1 MRRRC
6 PSICRISA
14 ESESTSP
21 AYLALFRLLFVQI
34 FLWFVCLHSV
44 KPEKVVNPY
53 GSAAGAGSGEFH
65 VYRHA
70 RSRELER
77 MQTLKESEEEVKK
90 DEDFQK
96 MLEKNRQEDM
106 ERTEK
111 LRKKRQ
117 RQKEAKQRKK
127 NLAKVGVVLTTGF
140 EHQEEDFAYEPP
152 GEVASGAERGGKR
165 TEHDIDKPPGDD
177 RCGAIAEPT
186 ELEGPSPPGEDDN
199 EHAKKPAVSAEF
211 ISKTADDDD
220 DDDDESVGP
229 QPQPKRSKSEE

>member
-1 MRRRC
+1 
-6 PSICRISA
+6 
-14 ESESTSP
+14 
-21 AYLALFRLLFVQI
+21 
-34 FLWFVCLHSV
+34 
-44 KPEKVVNPY
+44 VNPY

-77 MQTLKESEEEVKK
+77 METLKESEEEAKR
-90 DEDFQK
+90 DEEFQK
-96 MLEKNRQEDM
+96 MMEKNRQEDM

-127 NLAKVGVVLTTGF
+127 NLTKVGVVLTTGF
-140 EHQEEDFAYEPP
+140 EEEEEDFAYEPSMAPP
-152 GEVASGAERGGKR
+152 GEEAIGKEPGAEH
-165 TEHDIDKPPGDD
+165 TEREKDKLSGDD
-177 RCGAIAEPT
+177 RCGASASAKPT
-186 ELEGPSPPGEDDN
+186 VPEVPSPPEGDGNEPATKSANGAEVNHNNSNDN
-199 EHAKKPAVSAEF
+199 
-211 ISKTADDDD
+211 DDDD

>member
-1 MRRRC
+1 MV
-6 PSICRISA
+6 SFH
-14 ESESTSP
+14 
-21 AYLALFRLLFVQI
+21 LFLLQP
-34 FLWFVCLHSV
+34 V

-77 MQTLKESEEEVKK
+77 MQTLQESEEEAKK
-90 DEDFQK
+90 DGEFRK
-96 MLEKNRQEDM
+96 LLEKNRQEDT

-140 EHQEEDFAYEPP
+140 EEEEEEDFAYEPSVAAP
-152 GEVASGAERGGKR
+152 GEAAVGPEPGDEH
-165 TEHDIDKPPGDD
+165 TEHGNSKLPGDD
-177 RCGAIAEPT
+177 RSATIAKPT
-186 ELEGPSPPGEDDN
+186 EQDESIIPPRDDDKKEPAKSASGGTDVPHNNDEEG
-199 EHAKKPAVSAEF
+199 
-211 ISKTADDDD
+211 DDDD

>member
-1 MRRRC
+1 LFC
-6 PSICRISA
+6 C
-14 ESESTSP
+14 
-21 AYLALFRLLFVQI
+21 LA
-34 FLWFVCLHSV
+34 V

-77 MQTLKESEEEVKK
+77 METLKESEEDAKR
-90 DEDFQK
+90 DEEFQK
-96 MLEKNRQEDM
+96 MMEKNRQEDM

-127 NLAKVGVVLTTGF
+127 NLTKVGVVLTTGF
-140 EHQEEDFAYEPP
+140 EEEEEDFAYEPSMAPP
-152 GEVASGAERGGKR
+152 GEAAIGKEPGAEQ
-165 TEHDIDKPPGDD
+165 TEREKDELPGDD
-177 RCGAIAEPT
+177 DCGAVAKPT
-186 ELEGPSPPGEDDN
+186 GPEVPSPPEGNGNEPATKSANDAEVNHNNSNDN
-199 EHAKKPAVSAEF
+199 
-211 ISKTADDDD
+211 DD

>member
-1 MRRRC
+1 LSC
-6 PSICRISA
+6 
-14 ESESTSP
+14 
-21 AYLALFRLLFVQI
+21 
-34 FLWFVCLHSV
+34 CLPV

-77 MQTLKESEEEVKK
+77 METLKESEEEVKR
-90 DEDFQK
+90 DEEFQR
-96 MLEKNRQEDM
+96 MMEKNRQEDM

-127 NLAKVGVVLTTGF
+127 NLTKVGVVLTTGF
-140 EHQEEDFAYEPP
+140 EEEEEDFAYEPS
-152 GEVASGAERGGKR
+152 V
-165 TEHDIDKPPGDD
+165 D
-177 RCGAIAEPT
+177 
-186 ELEGPSPPGEDDN
+186 PPGEEAIRKEPGAEQTEHENDKPSGDDHCGAVAKPTEPEVPSPSEGNGN
-199 EHAKKPAVSAEF
+199 EPAPKSANVAEVNHNN
-211 ISKTADDDD
+211 SNDNADDDD